1 MMKKLAIAGAL
12 MLLAGCAEVQ
22 NYNNVVK
29 TPAPDWLAGYW
40 QTKGPQSSLV
50 SPEAI
55 GSLIV
60 TKDGDTL
67 DCRQWQRVIALP
79 GKLTLMSD
87 DLTNVT
93 VKRELYEIERDGN
106 TIEYDGMT
114 MERVDRPT
122 PECAAVLK
130 KRRYRRRCRDEIP
143 RSRGLLCQTKK
154 RPMRKL
160 IGPTTAM
167 I

>member
-1 MMKKLAIAGAL
+1 MKKLAIAGAL
-12 MLLAGCAEVQ
+12 MLLAGCAEVE

-40 QTKGPQSSLV
+40 QTKGPQRALV

-60 TKDGDTL
+60 TKEGDTL
-67 DCRQWQRVIALP
+67 DCRQWQRVIAVP

-93 VKRELYEIERDGN
+93 VKRELYEVERDGN

-122 PECAAVLK
+122 AECSITHTLTLPPLQKKVASPFSSVTTLSCRFPRKSRQVLL
-130 KRRYRRRCRDEIP
+130 P
-143 RSRGLLCQTKK
+143 
-154 RPMRKL
+154 
-160 IGPTTAM
+160 
-167 I
+167 

>member
-1 MMKKLAIAGAL
+1 MKKLAIAGAL
-12 MLLAGCAEVQ
+12 MLLAGCAEVE

-29 TPAPDWLAGYW
+29 TPA
-40 QTKGPQSSLV
+40 LV

-60 TKDGDTL
+60 TKEGDTL
-67 DCRQWQRVIALP
+67 DCRQWQRVIAVP

-93 VKRELYEIERDGN
+93 VKRELYEVERDGN

-122 PECAAVLK
+122 AECAAALDK
-130 KRRYRRRCRDEIP
+130 AP
-143 RSRGLLCQTKK
+143 L
-154 RPMRKL
+154 
-160 IGPTTAM
+160 PTPLP
-167 I
+167 

>member
-1 MMKKLAIAGAL
+1 MKKLAIAGAL
-12 MLLAGCAEVQ
+12 MLLAGCAEVE

-40 QTKGPQSSLV
+40 QTKGPQSALV
-50 SPEAI
+50 SA
-55 GSLIV
+55 V
-60 TKDGDTL
+60 
-67 DCRQWQRVIALP
+67 P

-93 VKRELYEIERDGN
+93 VKRELYEVERDGN

-122 PECAAVLK
+122 AECAAALDK
-130 KRRYRRRCRDEIP
+130 AP
-143 RSRGLLCQTKK
+143 L
-154 RPMRKL
+154 
-160 IGPTTAM
+160 PTPLP
-167 I
+167 

>member
-1 MMKKLAIAGAL
+1 MKKLAIAGAL
-12 MLLAGCAEVQ
+12 MLLAGCAEVE
-22 NYNNVVK
+22 NYNKCCKNPR
-29 TPAPDWLAGYW
+29 TRLAGRYW
-40 QTKGPQSSLV
+40 QTKGPQRALV

-60 TKDGDTL
+60 TKEGDTL

-87 DLTNVT
+87 SLTNVT

-114 MERVDRPT
+114 MERVARPT
-122 PECAAVLK
+122 AECAAALEK
-130 KRRYRRRCRDEIP
+130 AP
-143 RSRGLLCQTKK
+143 L
-154 RPMRKL
+154 
-160 IGPTTAM
+160 PTPLP
-167 I
+167 

>member
-1 MMKKLAIAGAL
+1 MKKLAIAGAL
-12 MLLAGCAEVQ
+12 MLLAGCAEVE

-29 TPAPDWLAGYW
+29 TPRRTGW
-40 QTKGPQSSLV
+40 QTKGPALV

-60 TKDGDTL
+60 TKEGDTL
-67 DCRQWQRVIALP
+67 DCRQWQRVIAVP

-93 VKRELYEIERDGN
+93 VKRELYEVERDGN

-122 PECAAVLK
+122 AECAAALDK
-130 KRRYRRRCRDEIP
+130 AP
-143 RSRGLLCQTKK
+143 L
-154 RPMRKL
+154 
-160 IGPTTAM
+160 PTPLP
-167 I
+167 